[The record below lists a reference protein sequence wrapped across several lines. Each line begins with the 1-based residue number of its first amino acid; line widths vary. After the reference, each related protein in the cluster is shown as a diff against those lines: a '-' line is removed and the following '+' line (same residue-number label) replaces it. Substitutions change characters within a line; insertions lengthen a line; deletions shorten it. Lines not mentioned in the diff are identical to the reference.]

1 MFTRYLNNC
10 GRPESNKL
18 GRFVLKSMNKG
29 HAYIYRWLL
38 GNVHLPEIGIVLDV
52 GCGGGAL
59 MERILNEF
67 PSIKTYGIDISDESV
82 RMCGE
87 LKKKHPGRIEVRK
100 ADAVSLPFPDE
111 TFSLALSCESIY
123 FWKAPDKA
131 LSEICRTL
139 ISGSWLAVAVETSD
153 KNKARIWSDR
163 ISGMTVYSPGELRS
177 LFCNAGFV
185 HIESQMKGQ
194 ACLVKGMKP

>member
-1 MFTRYLNNC
+1 M
-10 GRPESNKL
+10 EKL
-18 GRFVLKSMNKG
+18 RTKTVGWRIRAIFFLLLCMGCPSLQAQDPSLLYPVPISE
-29 HAYIYRWLL
+29 IY
-38 GNVHLPEIGIVLDV
+38 
-52 GCGGGAL
+52 
-59 MERILNEF
+59 
-67 PSIKTYGIDISDESV
+67 
-82 RMCGE
+82 
-87 LKKKHPGRIEVRK
+87 
-100 ADAVSLPFPDE
+100 FPDE

-131 LSEICRTL
+131 LSEIYRTL

-177 LFCNAGFV
+177 LFCNAGFI

>member
-18 GRFVLKSMNKG
+18 GWFVLKSMNKG

-38 GNVHLPEIGIVLDV
+38 DNVHLPESGIVLDV

-131 LSEICRTL
+131 LSEIYRTL

-177 LFCNAGFV
+177 LFCNAGFI